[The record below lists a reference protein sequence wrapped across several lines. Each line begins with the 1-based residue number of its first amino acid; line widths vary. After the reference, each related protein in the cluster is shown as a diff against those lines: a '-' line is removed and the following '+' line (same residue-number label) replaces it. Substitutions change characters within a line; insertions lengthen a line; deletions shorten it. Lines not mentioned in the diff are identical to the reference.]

1 VGTAGTGGERPM
13 TQPQGSADL
22 ARRISRRIA
31 AEGPLSVAAYMAIAL
46 HDPDAGYY
54 ATRTPIGA
62 AGDFTTAPEISQIF
76 GELVGLW
83 LALAWER
90 LGRPDS
96 VVLAEL
102 GPGRGVLAVDLLRAA
117 ASVPGFRRALRL
129 HLVEKSPHMRHQQ
142 ERALAGSGAVWLE
155 RADDLPDGPLLLVA
169 NEFLDSLPIR
179 QFVRRQKGWAE
190 RLVTSTPGGELVF
203 ADGPISL
210 AAPHLVPERL
220 RGAAP
225 AGAVVEFCP
234 AAVALAVALG
244 RRFARRPGAALF
256 IDFGDFPS
264 RPRATLQAVRRHRP
278 AAVLSRPGTADLS
291 AEVDFA
297 AFAEAARAAGGEVAG
312 PVGQGRF
319 LAALG
324 AAARLEA
331 LAARAAPAQR
341 QALAQGLAR
350 LVEPAQM
357 GELFKVLA
365 VTSPGLGVAAGFG
378 GES

>member
-1 VGTAGTGGERPM
+1 MTPRER
-13 TQPQGSADL
+13 SADL
-22 ARRISRRIA
+22 AHRISRRIA
-31 AEGPLSVAAYMAIAL
+31 AGGPLSVAAYMAIAL
-46 HDPDAGYY
+46 HDRDRGYY

-90 LGRPDS
+90 LGRPDP

-102 GPGRGVLAVDLLRAA
+102 GPGRGVLAADLLRAA

-129 HLVEKSPHMRHQQ
+129 HLVETSPQLRREQ
-142 ERALAGSGAVWLE
+142 ERALTASAAIWLD
-155 RADDLPDGPLLLVA
+155 RADQLPHGPLLLVA

-179 QFVRRQKGWAE
+179 QFVRKEKGWAE
-190 RLVTSTPGGELVF
+190 RLVALAPGGELVF
-203 ADGPISL
+203 ADGPENL
-210 AAPHLVPERL
+210 AVAFLVPEPL
-220 RGAAP
+220 RSTAP
-225 AGAVVEFCP
+225 PGAVVEFCP
-234 AAVALAVALG
+234 AAVALAADLG
-244 RRFARRPGAALF
+244 RRFALEPGAALF
-256 IDFGDFPS
+256 IDFGHFPS
-264 RPRATLQAVRRHRP
+264 RHRATLQAVRRHRR
-278 AAVLSRPGTADLS
+278 AAVLSQPGTADLS

-297 AFAEAARAAGGEVAG
+297 VFAEAARAAGGEVAG
-312 PVGQGRF
+312 PVAQGRF

-324 AAARLEA
+324 AGARLAA
-331 LAARAAPAQR
+331 LGARVGPAQR
-341 QALAQGLAR
+341 EALAQGLAR

-365 VTSPGLGVAAGFG
+365 VTSPGFGVAAGLG